1 MKREHTTQSNSLLDW
16 LKSKNCI
23 LYSPLSQNDTTDWI
37 SGNAIELYNSNSMV
51 WDSAH
56 DIWKFQ
62 KVGGQS
68 GASSYF
74 ARWELKEV
82 LQPQSMVFTAICQF
96 YAYYDWQGSGLNCVY
111 DFLPTR
117 QGMSLYGTLN
127 NETESAQIFGIENS
141 KSKQMQY
148 RDGSQVFTY
157 NYTSILQLPQ
167 TTHIRIAAPN
177 NGGNFAGNN
186 TGPYGVRNFAF
197 FLKAFTLSEINEYFN
212 LI

>member
-1 MKREHTTQSNSLLDW
+1 MKREHTTQSNPLLAW
-16 LKSKNCI
+16 LESKNCI

-37 SGNAIELYNSNSMV
+37 SGNAIEVYNNNSMV

-74 ARWELKEV
+74 ARWELNEI
-82 LQPQSMVFTAICQF
+82 LTQQPMVFTAICQF
-96 YAYYDWQGSGLNCVY
+96 YAYYDWQGSGLNSVY

-117 QGMSLYGTLN
+117 MGMSLYGTLN
-127 NETESAQIFGIENS
+127 NETESAQIFGVVNN
-141 KSKQMQY
+141 KSKQLQY
-148 RDGSQVFTY
+148 RNGSQVFTY

-177 NGGNFAGNN
+177 NYGYFEGNS
-186 TGPYGVRNFAF
+186 TGPFGVRNFAF
-197 FLKAFTLSEINEYFN
+197 FLQAFTLSEINEYFN